1 MWSPLRIATFLISLL
16 SAAACAVSVT
26 GHAAAREQSPLPR
39 LHLKVVGGLGDAQ
52 QFAQYEEP
60 FWNRQLAEHSGGRI
74 TAEVSAFDA
83 IGLRG
88 PEVLQLMRL
97 GVIAFGTLSLNL
109 IASED
114 PEAAGVDLV
123 GMNPDIASLRR
134 SVDAYRETLA
144 TLYRERYGI
153 EILAVWTYPAQ
164 VLFCNRPIA
173 GLRDV
178 AGLRVRVAGVTH
190 ADFVEGLGG
199 IGVALPFAG
208 MGDALRRKVVDCAI
222 TAAMSGYRLG
232 LQHAATHVH
241 SMTLSWGPNI
251 LAVNRATWQS
261 LDPAARD
268 FLKREL
274 ATLEAAIWDSAE
286 RGSREGIACLTGSGG
301 SCTVGKPGHLRLVPT
316 RGEDTALLRKALVGT
331 VLPRWAE
338 RCGAECVESWNGT
351 VGRSLGI
358 AAAAAAA
365 SIE

>member
-1 MWSPLRIATFLISLL
+1 LILAAVCPVSATR
-16 SAAACAVSVT
+16 
-26 GHAAAREQSPLPR
+26 HAAADEPPLPR
-39 LHLKVVGGLGDAQ
+39 LHLKVIGGLADAR
-52 QFAQYEEP
+52 QFVQHEEP
-60 FWNRQLAEHSGGRI
+60 FWTRQIAERSGGRI

-83 IGLRG
+83 VGLRG

-97 GVIAFGTLSLNL
+97 GVIAFGTLSLNV

-134 SVDAYRETLA
+134 SVEAYRETLA

-164 VLFCNRPIA
+164 ILFCTPPIA
-173 GLRDV
+173 GLRDI

-190 ADFVEGLGG
+190 ADFVGALGG
-199 IGVALPFAG
+199 IGVTLPFAG
-208 MGDALRRKVVDCAI
+208 TRDALRNKVVDCAV

-232 LQHAATHVH
+232 LQHTATHILD
-241 SMTLSWGPNI
+241 MPLSWGPNV
-251 LAVNRATWQS
+251 LAVNRASWQN
-261 LDPAARD
+261 LDPAAQE

-274 ATLEAAIWDSAE
+274 TTLEAAIWGSAE
-286 RGSREGIACLTGSGG
+286 LESREGIACLTGNGG
-301 SCTVGKPGHLRLVPT
+301 RCTAGEPGRLRLLPT
-316 RGEDTALLRKALVGT
+316 RDENAALLRKALVGT

-338 RCGAECVESWNGT
+338 RCGADCVEGWNGT
-351 VGRSLGI
+351 VGRSVGI
-358 AAAAAAA
+358 VAM